1 MLNRIITLGVA
12 CRFEKEH
19 ALCVSRLALRLF
31 DQLQPLHGMGNTER
45 RWIHAAALL
54 HDIGKKQNPQDHHKT
69 ARDIIISS
77 SELPFRRQERVMIGL
92 VARYHRGPLPSKRHS
107 YFADL
112 EPDDR
117 QYVAR
122 LAALLRIADGLDK
135 GRAGGVKDLCCRARA
150 HSVRLT
156 LFGHGVPGI
165 VRSLPKADLF
175 EKTFRKRV
183 VVDIETACGYR
194 RFGLASAARASY
206 ASIH

>member
-1 MLNRIITLGVA
+1 MFDKTIALGVA

-54 HDIGKKQNPQDHHKT
+54 HDIGKKQNPRGHHKT
-69 ARDIIISS
+69 ARDIIIGSS
-77 SELPFRRQERVMIGL
+77 DLPFRRHERVMIGL

-107 YFADL
+107 YFGDL
-112 EPDDR
+112 ELDDR

-135 GRAGGVKDLCCRARA
+135 GRAGWVKDLRCEARSR
-150 HSVRLT
+150 SVRLT
-156 LFGHGVPGI
+156 VFGHGVPG
-165 VRSLPKADLF
+165 VVKSLRKADLF
-175 EKTFRKRV
+175 EKTYRKRV
-183 VVDIETACGYR
+183 VIDIETACGYR
-194 RFGLASAARASY
+194 RFGLASAAGASY